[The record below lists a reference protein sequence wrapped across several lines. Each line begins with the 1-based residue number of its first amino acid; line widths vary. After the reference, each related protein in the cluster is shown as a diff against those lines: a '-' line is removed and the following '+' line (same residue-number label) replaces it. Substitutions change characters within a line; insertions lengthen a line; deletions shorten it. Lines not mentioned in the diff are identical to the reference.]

1 MVASCSIGEAAL
13 RLGLAIV
20 MGGLL
25 GFEREYHRKAAGLRT
40 HMMVALGAATFTLIA
55 LELFAQVSAAAGA
68 GSAARVD
75 PMRLIEGIIG
85 GIGFLGAGAII
96 QGRDTVAGLT
106 TAGSIWFVGSVG
118 VAIGGGYYSIAALAV
133 VAGLVVLAGMGLMER
148 LLPRRSIDDDGSGP

>member
-1 MVASCSIGEAAL
+1 MVASCSLGEAAL
-13 RLGLAIV
+13 RLGLALV

-40 HMMVALGAATFTLIA
+40 HMMVSLGAATFTLIA
-55 LELFAQVSAAAGA
+55 LELYAQVSAADA

-96 QGRDTVAGLT
+96 QGRGSAVEGLT

-118 VAIGGGYYSIAALAV
+118 VAIGGGYYPIAALAV

>member
-1 MVASCSIGEAAL
+1 MVAACTMGEAAL
-13 RLGLAIV
+13 RLILAIV

-55 LELFAQVSAAAGA
+55 LELYAQVSAAGA
-68 GSAARVD
+68 DSAARVD

-148 LLPRRSIDDDGSGP
+148 LLPRRSSGDDGAGP